1 VKQDKDKNQD
11 SPKNSGLEKQL
22 AMVKTE
28 VSFDFP
34 GLLESLESGIQI
46 ILIKSTRFGTSI
58 GPDVLRRI
66 GNVTA
71 LCNRFGT
78 TLIFA
83 NPDKLA
89 EFDDA

>member
-1 VKQDKDKNQD
+1 MKEDESKNQD
-11 SPKNSGLEKQL
+11 SQKNSGLEKQL

-34 GLLESLESGIQI
+34 GLLESLESGTQI
-46 ILIKSTRFGTSI
+46 VLIKSTKFGTSL

-71 LCNRFGT
+71 LCNRFGVM
-78 TLIFA
+78 LMFV